1 MNQTSRV
8 KKFVF
13 IGVALQFAFFL
24 VRIIS
29 KSSLIFDQLNLCGV
43 FIGLIFI
50 RFRFKTNFLKTR
62 NFETLLMVVVMVFI
76 SQNIYLNIDRSRS
89 FYVLSWISKGEII
102 STTKGLDLQ
111 NVKSTEA
118 ENKSAILQ
126 RIVEQKSRGL
136 IKKEKNTYKL
146 TEKGNLILN
155 FSELIGKIYDLRGW
169 KMNRV

>member
-1 MNQTSRV
+1 
-8 KKFVF
+8 
-13 IGVALQFAFFL
+13 
-24 VRIIS
+24 
-29 KSSLIFDQLNLCGV
+29 
-43 FIGLIFI
+43 
-50 RFRFKTNFLKTR
+50 
-62 NFETLLMVVVMVFI
+62 MVVVMVFI